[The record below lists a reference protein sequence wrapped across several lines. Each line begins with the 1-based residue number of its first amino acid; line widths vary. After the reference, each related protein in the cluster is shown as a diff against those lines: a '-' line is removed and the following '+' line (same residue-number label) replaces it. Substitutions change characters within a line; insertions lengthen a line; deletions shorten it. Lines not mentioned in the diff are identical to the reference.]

1 MSISFIMPTRNRHE
15 VLAETLKRVGLLS
28 TAEMKGCCELLI
40 VDNASETPVEAP
52 AQLENGIPVELL
64 RLDFNANTA
73 ARNIAAIEAEGD
85 WLVMLDDDS
94 SPLVE
99 SNWRIL
105 DQIDEDIGAVGGEII
120 LPAGNHEAG
129 GLPEVFVGCGCAIR
143 KSVFL
148 ELSGYDA
155 SFGYY
160 AEEYEFCAELIQS
173 GYRVAHS
180 RSIRFL
186 HRKSAVARDFNEI
199 IRRLV
204 RNNAWVMQRYA
215 PDTVLREE
223 MDSLLDRYHTIA
235 RKENA
240 MEGYKRGREEIEKTL
255 NEQIRTPL
263 HPELWDRFTGR
274 AAARKAL
281 RAAFASR
288 PVPVRVVGSAQAKG
302 RGIIESE
309 LAELGC
315 DIVDHGAESIVIGTL
330 SPGPILDLLAEF
342 PDAVVPWAFEE
353 PVPTHP

>member
-1 MSISFIMPTRNRHE
+1 MAISFIMPTRNRHQ
-15 VLAETLKRVGLLS
+15 VLAETLTRIGAIKASEVI
-28 TAEMKGCCELLI
+28 GCCELLI
-40 VDNASETPVEAP
+40 VDNASDTPVETP
-52 AQLENGIPVELL
+52 AHLDNGIPIKLL
-64 RLDFNANTA
+64 RVDVNMNTA

-94 SPLVE
+94 SPLSD
-99 SNWRIL
+99 SNWRVL
-105 DQIDEDIGAVGGEII
+105 DQFDEEIGAVGGEIF
-120 LPAGNHEAG
+120 LPAGDHEAG

-143 KSVFL
+143 KELFL

-155 SFGYY
+155 AFGYY
-160 AEEYEFCAELIQS
+160 AEEYEFCAGLIQS
-173 GYRVAHS
+173 GYRVAHT

-215 PDTVLREE
+215 PDAVLSEE
-223 MDSLLDRYHTIA
+223 LESLLNRYHMIA

-240 MEGYKRGREEIEKTL
+240 IAGYERGRKEIEQTL
-255 NEQIRTPL
+255 HEQVRTPL
-263 HPELWDRFTGR
+263 YPELWDRFTGR
-274 AAARKAL
+274 AAARNAL
-281 RAAFASR
+281 RATFASR
-288 PVPVRVVGSAQAKG
+288 PVSVQVVGSAQAKG

-330 SPGPILDLLAEF
+330 SPGPMLDRLAEF

>member
-1 MSISFIMPTRNRHE
+1 MSISFIMPTRNRHQ

-28 TAEMKGCCELLI
+28 TAETKGCCELLI
-40 VDNASETPVEAP
+40 VDNASDTPVEAP
-52 AQLENGIPVELL
+52 AQLDNGIPVKLL
-64 RLDFNANTA
+64 RLDVNANTA

-94 SPLVE
+94 SLLAE

-105 DQIDEDIGAVGGEII
+105 DQFDEEVGAVGGEIF

-143 KSVFL
+143 TSVFL

-155 SFGYY
+155 AFGYY
-160 AEEYEFCAELIQS
+160 AEEYEFCAKLIQS
-173 GYRVAHS
+173 GYRVAHT
-180 RSIRFL
+180 RSLRFL
-186 HRKSAVARDFNEI
+186 HRKSTVARDFNEI

-215 PDTVLREE
+215 PDSALREE

-240 MEGYKRGREEIEKTL
+240 IAGYERGRDEIEKTL

-263 HPELWDRFTGR
+263 YPELWDRFTGR
-274 AAARKAL
+274 AAARKVL
-281 RAAFASR
+281 RAAFSSR

-330 SPGPILDLLAEF
+330 SPGPMLDIQAEYA
-342 PDAVVPWAFEE
+342 DANAPWVFEE
-353 PVPTHP
+353 PVQTHP